1 MAEPAEDKSKAR
13 KPGLE
18 TAPKPAPKAAPK
30 SAPKEKPKGGALKLD
45 LSTLAGIGMA
55 VGGIIGG
62 LLLEKG
68 SIQDVMQGTAAMIV
82 MGGTFGAVLI
92 TNPLS
97 VVRRA
102 FGNLGQVFFERSS
115 ATAEFIEAL
124 IQYSAKARKNGI
136 VSLEQDA
143 AAIKDPFFRKALN
156 LAVDGTDL
164 QEIRNM
170 MEIDI
175 ALTEHSAEAEA
186 RVWDAAGGYAPT
198 IGIIGAVMGLIQV
211 MKHLE
216 DIKAVG
222 HGIAVA
228 FVATVYGVASAN
240 IFFLPAANKLRSRI
254 QQATLLK
261 EMILEG
267 VAGIVEGLN
276 PTLIRMKL
284 ETYDRDSA
292 KPKPP
297 KPVKAPAAAPAAK
310 PGAAPP
316 PAAPAGSGP
325 KT

>member
-1 MAEPAEDKSKAR
+1 M
-13 KPGLE
+13 
-18 TAPKPAPKAAPK
+18 PKAAPK
-30 SAPKEKPKGGALKLD
+30 PAAKPARKASASKLD
-45 LSTLAGIGMA
+45 LSTVAGIGVA
-55 VGGIIGG
+55 VAGIIGG
-62 LLLEKG
+62 LLLENG

-82 MGGTFGAVLI
+82 LGGTLGAVLI
-92 TNPLS
+92 TNSLS

-102 FGNLGQVFFERSS
+102 IGGLGHVFFEQTNTTS
-115 ATAEFIEAL
+115 AVIDAL
-124 IQYSAKARKNGI
+124 IQYSTKARKNGI
-136 VSLEQDA
+136 VSLEADA
-143 AAIKDPFFRKALN
+143 AAIQEPFFRKALN

-175 ALTEHSAEAEA
+175 ALSEQSAEAEA
-186 RVWDAAGGYAPT
+186 RVWESAGGYAPT

-228 FVATVYGVASAN
+228 FVATVYGVGSAN

-254 QQATLLK
+254 HQASLLK
-261 EMILEG
+261 EMVLEG

-276 PTLIRMKL
+276 PTLIRQKL

-292 KPKPP
+292 KPKKP
-297 KPVKAPAAAPAAK
+297 KAAAK
-310 PGAAPP
+310 PGAAPRPVGKPEAAAP
-316 PAAPAGSGP
+316 PAGGGV